1 MTRNSLMFISASL
14 FLFSCKHANYMT
26 KTYDD
31 IKNSV
36 NEAEVTLLSDTVK
49 VVFENNVLFDFGSA
63 TIKPQ
68 VFPAFQR
75 FAKALN
81 KHDKTEVL
89 ICGYTDTIGL
99 LDRNINLSQK
109 RADSAKALLTYNNV
123 DERRIFT
130 WGLGSKNPV
139 ASNNTEEGRQQNR
152 RVEFVLL
159 RNYSTKK
166 SSALK

>member
-1 MTRNSLMFISASL
+1 
-14 FLFSCKHANYMT
+14 MT

-31 IKNSV
+31 VKKSV
-36 NEAEVTLLSDTVK
+36 NEAEVTILSDTVK

-68 VFPAFQR
+68 IFPAFQR

-89 ICGYTDTIGL
+89 ICGYTDTIGSI
-99 LDRNINLSQK
+99 DRNINLSQK
-109 RADSAKALLTYNNV
+109 RADSAKALLMYNNV
-123 DERRIFT
+123 DEKRIFT
-130 WGLGSKNPV
+130 WGLGAKNPI
-139 ASNNTEEGRQQNR
+139 ASNSTEEGRQQNR

-159 RNYSTKK
+159 HNYNKK
-166 SSALK
+166 KNVDMEIKKIPEEKTQ

>member
-1 MTRNSLMFISASL
+1 MA
-14 FLFSCKHANYMT
+14 

-31 IKNSV
+31 VKKSV
-36 NEAEVTLLSDTVK
+36 NEAEVTILSDTVK

-68 VFPAFQR
+68 IFPAFQR

-89 ICGYTDTIGL
+89 ICGYTDTIGSI
-99 LDRNINLSQK
+99 DRNINLSQK
-109 RADSAKALLTYNNV
+109 RADSAKALLMYNNV
-123 DERRIFT
+123 DEKRIFT
-130 WGLGSKNPV
+130 WGLGAKNPV
-139 ASNNTEEGRQQNR
+139 ASNSTEEGRQQNR

-159 RNYSTKK
+159 HSYNKK
-166 SSALK
+166 KNVDMEIKKIPEEKTQ